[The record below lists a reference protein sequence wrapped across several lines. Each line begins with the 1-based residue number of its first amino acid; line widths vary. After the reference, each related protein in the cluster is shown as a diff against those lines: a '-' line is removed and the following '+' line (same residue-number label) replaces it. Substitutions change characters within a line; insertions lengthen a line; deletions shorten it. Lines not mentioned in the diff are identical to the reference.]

1 MQAEGK
7 LPAGCVVHAQDTPA
21 HPSSV
26 CSHLPARSTPRR
38 YPSAVAAYGII
49 ARTEGIAGLWTGVG
63 PNIGRNALINA
74 AELASYDQVRLSALF
89 FVRRNATHT
98 ARALSGEAVAAAR
111 GAGG

>member
-7 LPAGCVVHAQDTPA
+7 LPAGCVLHAPDTPA

-74 AELASYDQVRLSALF
+74 AELASYDQVRSLLF
-89 FVRRNATHT
+89 LFKKRRSTHT
-98 ARALSGEAVAAAR
+98 PRPR
-111 GAGG
+111 R